1 MVIQEQIKLG
11 DKTFIKSYSD
21 KYLFI
26 ERDGDKYS
34 SAMDLPEF
42 NYQYTETAERI
53 FTDEQLQY
61 LPAEIRDKVLT
72 AYNL

>member
-11 DKTFIKSYSD
+11 DKTFIKSYSNQ
-21 KYLFI
+21 YLFI
-26 ERDGDKYS
+26 ERDGNKY
-34 SAMDLPEF
+34 AEAIDLPEF

-53 FTDEQLQY
+53 FTDEQLQH
-61 LPAEIRDKVLT
+61 LPADMREQVLT